1 MCRNARGTRRRP
13 GLQSIDGR
21 TVSLD
26 DRIRALAMMAGANEA
41 AQNAERW
48 RLVLI
53 GCFGHA
59 RVAQGA
65 EFFAEARAADFGG
78 AGLCGAVDVAAF
90 RSLQRLDLSNNRL
103 KEVRGLELLICLRV
117 CDVSGNPELDTQ
129 RVLQQLSPHVGLEH
143 VAVRANPQRQP
154 VDLAFIKRVVQ
165 SLPLADRLSAVDGVA
180 ITPADRVAIVSQTV
194 KMSRAELV
202 AFNVNLA
209 LLCASSPVLGRDYNV
224 RSVLARRHVVAA
236 QMQQLYG
243 LAGLRLRYV
252 GFRGMA
258 GQGNPWAAK

>member
-1 MCRNARGTRRRP
+1 MRDLWLSGNDALGSRYAEAAIVMCRNARGTRRRP

-26 DRIRALAMMAGANEA
+26 DRIRALAVMAGANEA

-65 EFFAEARAADFGG
+65 DFFAEARAADFGG
-78 AGLCGAVDVAAF
+78 AGLCGAVDVSAF
-90 RSLQRLDLSNNRL
+90 RSLQKLDLSNNRL

-117 CDVSGNPELDTQ
+117 CDVSGNPELDMQ

-143 VAVRANPQRQP
+143 VAVRTHPQRQP
-154 VDLAFIKRVVQ
+154 VDRAFLTRVMQ
-165 SLPLADRLSAVDGVA
+165 
-180 ITPADRVAIVSQTV
+180 
-194 KMSRAELV
+194 
-202 AFNVNLA
+202 
-209 LLCASSPVLGRDYNV
+209 
-224 RSVLARRHVVAA
+224 ARRGADS
-236 QMQQLYG
+236 G
-243 LAGLRLRYV
+243 D
-252 GFRGMA
+252 A
-258 GQGNPWAAK
+258 GQFDSTH